1 MSDLSTMDLE
11 LVDAATEVI
20 KSNIDL
26 VSFNH
31 TVGAAVRCTNGNVY
45 TGVNVYSNHGAC
57 AEIIALGTAISRGE
71 RDFECIVAVGGD
83 HFDMIYSPCGNC
95 RQFILEYAPACEII
109 VSTEEGAKKS
119 KLRISFHMLTT
130 DQNDFYTNR
139 FSFYFQSTEGLMMLD
154 E

>member
-83 HFDMIYSPCGNC
+83 HSDMIYSPCGNC
-95 RQFILEYAPACEII
+95 RQFILEYAPDCEII
-109 VSTEEGAKKS
+109 VSTEEGAKKI

>member
-83 HFDMIYSPCGNC
+83 HSDMIYSPCGNC
-95 RQFILEYAPACEII
+95 RQFILEYAPDCEII
-109 VSTEEGAKKS
+109 VSTEEGLKKS

>member
-109 VSTEEGAKKS
+109 VSTEEGLKKS

>member
-11 LVDAATEVI
+11 LMDAATEVI

-83 HFDMIYSPCGNC
+83 HSDMIYSPCGNC
-95 RQFILEYAPACEII
+95 RQFILEYAPDCEII
-109 VSTEEGAKKS
+109 VSTEEGVKKI
-119 KLRISFHMLTT
+119 KIT
-130 DQNDFYTNR
+130 DLIPYAYH
-139 FSFYFQSTEGLMMLD
+139 SSE
-154 E
+154 

>member
-1 MSDLSTMDLE
+1 ML
-11 LVDAATEVI
+11 ATEVI

-83 HFDMIYSPCGNC
+83 HSDMIYSPCGNC
-95 RQFILEYAPACEII
+95 RQFILEYAPDCEII

-130 DQNDFYTNR
+130 DQNDFIQTDSLFIFN
-139 FSFYFQSTEGLMMLD
+139 QQKVMMLD

>member
-11 LVDAATEVI
+11 LMDAATEVI

-83 HFDMIYSPCGNC
+83 HSDMIYSPCGNC
-95 RQFILEYAPACEII
+95 RQFILEYAPDCEII
-109 VSTEEGAKKS
+109 VSTEEGVKKIKNYGS
-119 KLRISFHMLTT
+119 HSICLPQIRMIFIRT
-130 DQNDFYTNR
+130 DSLFIFNQ
-139 FSFYFQSTEGLMMLD
+139 QKV
-154 E
+154 

>member
-11 LVDAATEVI
+11 LMDAATEVI

-95 RQFILEYAPACEII
+95 RQFILEYAPDCEII
-109 VSTEEGAKKS
+109 VSTEEGVKNQNYGS
-119 KLRISFHMLTT
+119 HSICLPQIRMIFIQT
-130 DQNDFYTNR
+130 DSLFIFNQ
-139 FSFYFQSTEGLMMLD
+139 QKV
-154 E
+154 

>member
-11 LVDAATEVI
+11 LMDAATEVI

-83 HFDMIYSPCGNC
+83 HSDMIYSPCGNC
-95 RQFILEYAPACEII
+95 RQFILEYAPDCEII
-109 VSTEEGAKKS
+109 VSTEEGLKKS